1 MLLIEV
7 PKNEIWDEGTKT
19 FIYVEK
25 QTLKLEHSLVSIH
38 KWESKYH
45 KPFMTK
51 NEKTKEEEIDY
62 IRFMTLDKNIDPYVY
77 FALTNDN
84 KKEINKYIEDPMTAT
99 TFSKRESDKS
109 KIDGEQVT
117 AELIYYW
124 MFTLGIPY
132 ECRKWHLNQLITLI
146 KVCSIKSQP
155 PKKMGRNEI
164 FNRNRSLNA
173 ARRARLNSKG

>member
-84 KKEINKYIEDPMTAT
+84 KKEIQPAVINKSIVDT
-99 TFSKRESDKS
+99 
-109 KIDGEQVT
+109 Q
-117 AELIYYW
+117 
-124 MFTLGIPY
+124 GIGHT
-132 ECRKWHLNQLITLI
+132 ECLHSCQEN
-146 KVCSIKSQP
+146 C
-155 PKKMGRNEI
+155 EI
-164 FNRNRSLNA
+164 SCDF
-173 ARRARLNSKG
+173 LNSLVSFCTVFSPFFQGGDDSGQELHNDG

>member
-25 QTLKLEHSLVSIH
+25 QALKLEHSLVSIH

-62 IRFMTLDKNIDPYVY
+62 IRFMTLDKNIDPYV
-77 FALTNDN
+77 
-84 KKEINKYIEDPMTAT
+84 
-99 TFSKRESDKS
+99 
-109 KIDGEQVT
+109 
-117 AELIYYW
+117 
-124 MFTLGIPY
+124 
-132 ECRKWHLNQLITLI
+132 
-146 KVCSIKSQP
+146 
-155 PKKMGRNEI
+155 
-164 FNRNRSLNA
+164 
-173 ARRARLNSKG
+173 

>member
-1 MLLIEV
+1 
-7 PKNEIWDEGTKT
+7 
-19 FIYVEK
+19 
-25 QTLKLEHSLVSIH
+25 
-38 KWESKYH
+38 
-45 KPFMTK
+45 
-51 NEKTKEEEIDY
+51 
-62 IRFMTLDKNIDPYVY
+62 
-77 FALTNDN
+77 
-84 KKEINKYIEDPMTAT
+84 MTAT

-146 KVCSIKSQP
+146 KVCSIKNQP

-164 FNRNRSLNA
+164 MSRNRSLNA